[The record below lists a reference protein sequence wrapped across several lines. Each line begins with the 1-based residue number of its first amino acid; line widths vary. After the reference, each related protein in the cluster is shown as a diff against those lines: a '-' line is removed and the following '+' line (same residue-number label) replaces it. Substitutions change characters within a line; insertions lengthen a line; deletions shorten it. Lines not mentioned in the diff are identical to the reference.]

1 MLKNHIINVLTEQ
14 LVHSPTGSQKS
25 LIDLIPG
32 FITGD
37 SNKDILLVKG
47 FAGTGKTSVL
57 GALVRT
63 MKIMKTNVVL
73 LAPTG
78 RAAKVLSSYCRHI
91 AWTIHK
97 KIYRQKASTDGMGK
111 FILDRNLH
119 KNTLFIVDEASMI
132 SNQIFE
138 GDIFGSGRLLD
149 DLIQYVYE
157 GNNCRL
163 LLVGDTAQLPPVHL
177 DISPALDSGYLKG
190 FGLSVLEIFLSEIL
204 RQAEDSGILF
214 NATDIR
220 HIISGSGHN
229 MPHIILDDFT
239 DIERIN
245 GTDLLGKITDS
256 YDSAG
261 IEETIVVTRSNKKAN
276 QYNKGIR
283 NMILYREEE
292 LAPGDLLMVV
302 KNNYFWL
309 PENESADFIANGDI
323 IEIIRIRRYQEM
335 YGFRFADAL
344 VKFTDY
350 RNMELEVKL
359 LLDTVYSEKASLT
372 GEQNKIL
379 FQNVIE
385 DYADIS
391 NRRKRLEKIRTNP
404 WFNALQVKF
413 AYAVTCHKAQGGQW
427 KNVFIDQGY
436 IREDMVN
443 TEYLRWLYTAFTR
456 STSKLYLVNFDDS
469 FFS

>member
-177 DISPALDSGYLKG
+177 DISPALDSEYLKG

-436 IREDMVN
+436 IREEMVN